1 MPRSIS
7 RASLQASL
15 AGSAAPLLAEAL
27 PAKYY
32 LDGHLPGAKHLPLG
46 NIEQIAP
53 EALPDKQQDIIV
65 YCASSTCRNS
75 HTAAAELEALGYE
88 NVHVYEGGKADW
100 TDAGLPLEKGAGP
113 A

>member
-7 RASLQASL
+7 RAALKASL
-15 AGSAAPLLAEAL
+15 AGSEAPLLAEAL

-46 NIEQIAP
+46 SIGQVAS
-53 EALPDKQQDIIV
+53 EAMPDKQQDIVV
-65 YCASSTCRNS
+65 YCASPTCRNS
-75 HTAAAELEALGYE
+75 HAAAAELEALGYQ

-100 TDAGLPLEKGAGP
+100 TEAGLPLEKGGDP